1 MENLRRPFDRSK
13 EPILKRPRLMKDPER
28 TPNSSA
34 PMIPQR
40 QQQVTSA
47 SRFRQND
54 RDAENNDDSYQPQPL
69 PFQELV
75 AQYKSGLA
83 ELTFNSKLIINNLT
97 RIADENRAA
106 EKAVA
111 ATICANIL
119 EVKLVFTLCSCLY
132 VQLVSFLILFLRG
145 CVMELIAD

>member
-1 MENLRRPFDRSK
+1 MENSRRPFVRSK
-13 EPILKRPRLMKDPER
+13 EPILKRPRLMKDLER
-28 TPNSSA
+28 SPNSSA
-34 PMIPQR
+34 PVFPQR

-54 RDAENNDDSYQPQPL
+54 REEENVDGGYQPQPL

-75 AQYKSGLA
+75 AQYKSALA
-83 ELTFNSKLIINNLT
+83 ELTFNSKLIITNLT
-97 RIADENRAA
+97 IIAGENRAA

-119 EVKLVFTLCSCLY
+119 EVNLVFTLCSCLY
-132 VQLVSFLILFLRG
+132 VQLVSFFPSFFKGLCYG
-145 CVMELIAD
+145 ANC